1 MIMKLITK
9 LFSQMSINRSFP
21 QILVVFLIITSL
33 FSCSLG
39 VNENSTSANAKN
51 PEQRRLNQNVLPKS
65 IERKVLRNASR
76 LSGLKINNLQITQ
89 VTATNFGNPCM
100 FKFGEIC
107 TKEYNPI
114 PGWRVIVQVKEQA
127 WTYHVNKSGS
137 QILLDPKI
145 NTNKLPKKIANA
157 VLSDASKRSGLAVNA
172 LKITQSTQKTFSNR
186 CTFGFG
192 EVCAQIF
199 DPIEGWEV
207 IVKVK
212 SQFWTYHVDI
222 TGSSIVLDPQV
233 TKTAV
238 RK

>member
-1 MIMKLITK
+1 MKLITK
-9 LFSQMSINRSFP
+9 LFSQMSINRTFP
-21 QILVVFLIITSL
+21 QIFVLVLIITSL

-39 VNENSTSANAKN
+39 VSENSTSANAKN
-51 PEQRRLNQNVLPKS
+51 PEQRQLNQNVLPKS
-65 IERKVLRNASR
+65 IEQAVLRDAAR
-76 LSGLKINNLQITQ
+76 LSGVKIPNLQITQ

-137 QILLDPKI
+137 QILLDPNV

-157 VLSDASKRSGLAVNA
+157 VLSDASKRSGLAVNS
-172 LKITQSTQKTFSNR
+172 LKITQSTQKTFSNP

-222 TGSSIVLDPQV
+222 TGSNIVLDPQV

-238 RK
+238 KK

>member
-1 MIMKLITK
+1 MKLITK
-9 LFSQMSINRSFP
+9 LFSQMSINRTFP
-21 QILVVFLIITSL
+21 QIFVLVLIITSL

-39 VNENSTSANAKN
+39 VSENSTSANAKN
-51 PEQRRLNQNVLPKS
+51 PEQRQLNQNVLPKS
-65 IERKVLRNASR
+65 IEQAVLRDAAR
-76 LSGLKINNLQITQ
+76 LSGVKIPNLQITQ

-137 QILLDPKI
+137 QILLDPNV

-157 VLSDASKRSGLAVNA
+157 VLSDASKRSGLAVNS
-172 LKITQSTQKTFSNR
+172 LKITQSTQKTFSNP

-222 TGSSIVLDPQV
+222 TGSNIVLDPQV
-233 TKTAV
+233 TKTAE